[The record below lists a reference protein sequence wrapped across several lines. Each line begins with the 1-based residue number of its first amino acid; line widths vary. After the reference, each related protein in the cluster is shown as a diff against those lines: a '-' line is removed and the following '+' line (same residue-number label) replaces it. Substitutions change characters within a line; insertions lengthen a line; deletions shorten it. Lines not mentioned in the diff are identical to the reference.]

1 MLPLR
6 LNPRRL
12 RRRALVLVPA
22 AAALAY
28 FAFHAV
34 YGQAGYVAWV
44 ELRAKAA
51 RVEAEL
57 ERARAVNSELEAAV
71 DGLRPG
77 NPDPDA
83 IESALRALGYVR
95 EDELVVIERA
105 E

>member
-6 LNPRRL
+6 LNPRRV

-28 FAFHAV
+28 FAFHAI

-44 ELRAKAA
+44 ELRADAA

-57 ERARAVNSELEAAV
+57 ERVRGLNAELEAAIG
-71 DGLRPG
+71 GLRPES
-77 NPDPDA
+77 PDPDA
-83 IESALRALGYVR
+83 IESALRDLGYVR
-95 EDELVVIERA
+95 PDELVVIEPA
-105 E
+105 D